1 MCENDL
7 DLSLNGETFASLKKD
22 FDTILERTIGNMTMK
37 GAEDA
42 TITIKLGVSLQKTSV
57 PAKGKIREVTKPT
70 FKHDIASVMQV
81 KDKMSGQ
88 LTGNMELVWDDDLK
102 QYVLRPIDDGQ
113 TSLFD
118 QEPDYEDVT
127 DEDCEACTINYDNL
141 LPNGQKMIEA
151 PKPADDGDGE
161 SEYEYDDPENPEG

>member
-57 PAKGKIREVTKPT
+57 PAKGSIREVTKPT

-88 LTGNMELVWDDDLK
+88 LTGNMELVWDDDMK

-118 QEPDYEDVT
+118 QDADQGNDYEDPT
-127 DEDCEACTINYDNL
+127 GEDDDCGDACTIDYDKL
-141 LPNGQKMIEA
+141 LPQGCKLLDAPQEEA
-151 PKPADDGDGE
+151 D
-161 SEYEYDDPENPEG
+161 SSYEYDPPEE

>member
-57 PAKGKIREVTKPT
+57 PAKGSIREVTKPT

-118 QEPDYEDVT
+118 QEADQGDDYEDLAG
-127 DEDCEACTINYDNL
+127 EDDDCGDACSIDYDKLLPQGGNL
-141 LPNGQKMIEA
+141 LEA
-151 PKPADDGDGE
+151 PQEEAD
-161 SEYEYDDPENPEG
+161 SSYEYDPPEE

>member
-57 PAKGKIREVTKPT
+57 PAKGSIREVTKPT

-118 QEPDYEDVT
+118 QEADQGDDYEDLT
-127 DEDCEACTINYDNL
+127 GEDDDCGDACTIDYDKL
-141 LPNGQKMIEA
+141 LPQGGKLLEA
-151 PKPADDGDGE
+151 PQEEAD
-161 SEYEYDDPENPEG
+161 SSYEYDPPEE